1 MKKALLSATIATALA
16 AGSAH
21 AAQTLQMDVNAIGIQ
36 TLNGA
41 GAPSAFGGLTHTGTV
56 NLNYVSNITYMAGV
70 FIDGANQNFNGTLTG
85 FAGTINMTNGQ
96 VTGGSLLVT
105 INSGGDTYSAQV
117 SATGHV
123 EAYVG
128 GGFKIEGLTFNG
140 LFSDNQFGN
149 VNVAPWAGGG
159 LPGSFL
165 QFNFNPNASGG
176 GFADMDLFV
185 NVVPLPPAALTGLA
199 GLAGLAILR
208 RRR

>member
-1 MKKALLSATIATALA
+1 MKKALFSAAVAAALVAGTAQ
-16 AGSAH
+16 

-41 GAPSAFGGLTHTGTV
+41 GAPSAFGGLTHTGSV
-56 NLNYVSNITYMAGV
+56 SLNYVANTTYMAGV
-70 FIDGANQNFNGTLTG
+70 FVDGVDQNFTGVLTG
-85 FAGTINMTNGQ
+85 FSGTINLTNGQ
-96 VTGGSLLVT
+96 VTGGNLLVT
-105 INSGGDTYSAQV
+105 IDTGSDTYSAQV
-117 SATGHV
+117 SPTGHV
-123 EAYVG
+123 ETYVG

-149 VNVAPWAGGG
+149 VDVSPWSGGG

-185 NVVPLPPAALTGLA
+185 NVVPLPPAAHTGLA
-199 GLAGLAILR
+199 GLAGIAIHPR
-208 RRR
+208 RR